1 MFLQHYGNTEYVFN
15 FLTNTHQC
23 TDVEM
28 YLQKE
33 VQLCK
38 LHVCERESKH
48 SSCINAKWYA
58 KIHQSD
64 TKLNKTESEH
74 KLLSKHITAA
84 QNYYHFSLKHS
95 PCKRIKAVDKQ
106 IYLCSVFPFY
116 QTTDYKCINSSS
128 LINLQIFPS
137 SLWPYWLVNNESNV
151 LVLMFYCTQQWKNIY
166 NPCWKSLYQLYV
178 TELILWTSW
187 TKWENRHIQ
196 ENRLAE

>member
-1 MFLQHYGNTEYVFN
+1 
-15 FLTNTHQC
+15 
-23 TDVEM
+23 M

-38 LHVCERESKH
+38 LHACERESKH

-95 PCKRIKAVDKQ
+95 PCKRIKAVDKH

>member
-1 MFLQHYGNTEYVFN
+1 MICKNTPIR
-15 FLTNTHQC
+15 H
-23 TDVEM
+23 
-28 YLQKE
+28 
-33 VQLCK
+33 
-38 LHVCERESKH
+38 
-48 SSCINAKWYA
+48 
-58 KIHQSD
+58 
-64 TKLNKTESEH
+64 KTERNWTRTQTSVKTHYCCKE
-74 KLLSKHITAA
+74 LLSLL
-84 QNYYHFSLKHS
+84 FEHS
-95 PCKRIKAVDKQ
+95 PCKRIKAVDKH